1 MEACI
6 YKSQC
11 QVGQNLWRA
20 HLVEMASSTFS
31 ETWAHRNNVKVVK
44 EEPSVYIWP
53 THMPTWVSMHIYICI
68 QCYNTHTHMQLPCKP
83 ACHAALRSQCY
94 SVQYRQWRP
103 SSCHPLVHGSMSLS
117 HSSHLGQQQ
126 KPHSFLFPG
135 QQFKSK

>member
-11 QVGQNLWRA
+11 WVGQNLWRA

-53 THMPTWVSMHIYICI
+53 THIPTWVSMHIYICI
-68 QCYNTHTHMQLPCKP
+68 QCYNAHAHMQLPCKP
-83 ACHAALRSQCY
+83 ACHTALMSQCY
-94 SVQYRQWRP
+94 SVQYTQWRP
-103 SSCHPLVHGSMSLS
+103 KQLLPSGPWVHVPKP
-117 HSSHLGQQQ
+117 QQSPEAIA
-126 KPHSFLFPG
+126 KTS
-135 QQFKSK
+135 QFFVSWPAI